1 MAKAVYQ
8 SCMNKELIERR
19 GLEPVKAM
27 LKRLGGWPL
36 LEGAGWDGAGFR
48 WYEQMYRHRELGFSV
63 DYFYDFSV
71 STDLKVRDLST
82 IFGEG
87 PFQGLLLVES
97 TLNLKLSSE
106 LVVAH
111 DGPGPA
117 GAGHVE
123 GVPDEGARGRRR
135 AGRMTD
141 CMMALLAVLT
151 PTLCRLTSP
160 T

>member
-19 GLEPVKAM
+19 GLEPVKAV

-36 LEGAGWDGAGFR
+36 LEGAGWDGAGFK

-71 STDLKVRDLST
+71 STDLKVIFREYLYLDL
-82 IFGEG
+82 F
-87 PFQGLLLVES
+87 LVES
-97 TLNLKLSSE
+97 TLNLLTISSE

-117 GAGHVE
+117 WAGHVE

-141 CMMALLAVLT
+141 MT
-151 PTLCRLTSP
+151 
-160 T
+160 

>member
-19 GLEPVKAM
+19 GLEPVKAV

-36 LEGAGWDGAGFR
+36 LEGAGWDGAEFK

-71 STDLKVRDLST
+71 STDLKVIFREYLYLDL
-82 IFGEG
+82 F
-87 PFQGLLLVES
+87 LVES
-97 TLNLKLSSE
+97 TLNLLTISSE

-117 GAGHVE
+117 WAGHVE

-141 CMMALLAVLT
+141 MT
-151 PTLCRLTSP
+151 
-160 T
+160 

>member
-1 MAKAVYQ
+1 MKTLVQVRGLLGGDISATEPKPYRMAKAVYQ

-19 GLEPVKAM
+19 GLEPVKAV

-87 PFQGLLLVES
+87 PSPSKASSLL
-97 TLNLKLSSE
+97 
-106 LVVAH
+106 
-111 DGPGPA
+111 
-117 GAGHVE
+117 
-123 GVPDEGARGRRR
+123 R
-135 AGRMTD
+135 A
-141 CMMALLAVLT
+141 
-151 PTLCRLTSP
+151 P
-160 T
+160 

>member
-8 SCMNKELIERR
+8 SCMNKDLIERR
-19 GLEPVKAM
+19 GLEPVKAV

-36 LEGAGWDGAGFR
+36 LEGADWDGAGFK

-71 STDLKVRDLST
+71 STDLKVIFREYLYLDL
-82 IFGEG
+82 F
-87 PFQGLLLVES
+87 LVES
-97 TLNLKLSSE
+97 TLNLLTISSE

-117 GAGHVE
+117 WAGHVE

-135 AGRMTD
+135 AGRMADMT
-141 CMMALLAVLT
+141 
-151 PTLCRLTSP
+151 
-160 T
+160 

>member
-19 GLEPVKAM
+19 GLEPVKAV

-71 STDLKVRDLST
+71 STDLKVIFREYLYLDL
-82 IFGEG
+82 F
-87 PFQGLLLVES
+87 LVES
-97 TLNLKLSSE
+97 TLNLLTISSE

-117 GAGHVE
+117 WAGHVE

-141 CMMALLAVLT
+141 MT
-151 PTLCRLTSP
+151 
-160 T
+160 

>member
-19 GLEPVKAM
+19 GLEPVKAV

-36 LEGAGWDGAGFR
+36 LEGAGWDGAGFK

-71 STDLKVRDLST
+71 STDLKVRDLSK

-87 PFQGLLLVES
+87 PYQDLFS
-97 TLNLKLSSE
+97 F
-106 LVVAH
+106 
-111 DGPGPA
+111 
-117 GAGHVE
+117 
-123 GVPDEGARGRRR
+123 
-135 AGRMTD
+135 
-141 CMMALLAVLT
+141 
-151 PTLCRLTSP
+151 
-160 T
+160 